1 MYLGLFFVFIILL
14 SILFVVWVLFLFFG
28 GFFAHELY
36 YSNFFFLQKSYILV
50 LFIHNIKLQMYL
62 NKQSVMLQFQ

>member
-1 MYLGLFFVFIILL
+1 MYLGIFFVFIILL
-14 SILFVVWVLFLFFG
+14 SFLFVVWVLFLFW
-28 GFFAHELY
+28 GFFFAQGLY
-36 YSNFFFLQKSYILV
+36 YSNFFLQKSYIVV